1 MKINQSIT
9 ISATSTTAA
18 GEQIAYFNATVA
30 NNNSSISMTISNQA
44 LYEANKT
51 QVRQDKAEFDEYVY
65 NVEDS
70 QSTPAEV

>member
-9 ISATSTTAA
+9 ITASSTTEA

-30 NNNSSISMTISNQA
+30 NNNSNISMSISNQA
-44 LYEANKT
+44 LYEANKA

-70 QSTPAEV
+70 QSSVAEV